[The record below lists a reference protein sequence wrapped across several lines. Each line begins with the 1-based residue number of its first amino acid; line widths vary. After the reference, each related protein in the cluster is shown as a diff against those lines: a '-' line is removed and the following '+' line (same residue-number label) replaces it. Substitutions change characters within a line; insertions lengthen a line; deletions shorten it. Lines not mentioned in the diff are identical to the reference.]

1 MSKREEVEIEQERRK
16 ILQDVFVTEI
26 KKKKFID
33 KIKNEWSNS
42 MMEEPNKVQTTLRM
56 ALRWCNQVCPHYERR
71 GQFIPLD
78 WKYLYI

>member
-42 MMEEPNKVQTTLRM
+42 MMEEPNKVQKKPTVWSKFKKL
-56 ALRWCNQVCPHYERR
+56 LGWN
-71 GQFIPLD
+71 
-78 WKYLYI
+78 

>member
-42 MMEEPNKVQTTLRM
+42 IMEEPNKVQKKPTVWSKFKKLVG
-56 ALRWCNQVCPHYERR
+56 WN
-71 GQFIPLD
+71 
-78 WKYLYI
+78 

>member
-42 MMEEPNKVQTTLRM
+42 MMEEPNKVQKKPTVWSKFKKLVG
-56 ALRWCNQVCPHYERR
+56 WN
-71 GQFIPLD
+71 
-78 WKYLYI
+78 

>member
-16 ILQDVFVTEI
+16 ILQDIFVTEI

-42 MMEEPNKVQTTLRM
+42 MMEEPNKVQKKPTVWSKFKKLVG
-56 ALRWCNQVCPHYERR
+56 WN
-71 GQFIPLD
+71 
-78 WKYLYI
+78 

>member
-42 MMEEPNKVQTTLRM
+42 MMEEPNKVQKKSTVWSKFKKL
-56 ALRWCNQVCPHYERR
+56 LGWN
-71 GQFIPLD
+71 
-78 WKYLYI
+78 

>member
-33 KIKNEWSNS
+33 KIINEWSNS
-42 MMEEPNKVQTTLRM
+42 MMEEPNKVQKKPTVWSKFKKL
-56 ALRWCNQVCPHYERR
+56 LGWN
-71 GQFIPLD
+71 
-78 WKYLYI
+78 